1 MNHLQADFLKR
12 SIAVLENLAKRA
24 ETEKN
29 LSPEFVRETFRA
41 LHTIKGTAR
50 TFGFSNSSK
59 IAHELENLLSGN
71 DLSKETL
78 VKGFADLANSL
89 AKADKSEAV
98 KSSATSKKTTPIP
111 LNFDHD
117 FLEKFSEHEKK
128 IIFNETAKGKKI
140 YLVNVSFEM
149 QSFAAEFKSLREK
162 MSENGEIIAVFP
174 YNQNGKIG
182 FQICFAFA
190 EAKQNLDKLLEKC
203 SGEIIEQKPLSGN
216 SLDEI
221 LAQIKTYAEEL
232 AEELNKQVEIEI
244 FADKLPISA
253 EKSGL
258 IIEILTHLTRNA
270 LDHAFASEGKLQITA
285 EPQKDGLILTVK
297 DNGKGIDI
305 EKLKN
310 TAIKKKL
317 ISPDKILTTRELIDL
332 IFIYDFST
340 AETLTEISGRGIG
353 LNAVKKLAENA
364 GGFVHVKSHRKSGTT
379 FEVFLRYEK

>member
-1 MNHLQADFLKR
+1 MNSLQDDFLKR
-12 SIAVLENLAKRA
+12 SIAVLENLAERA

-50 TFGFSNSSK
+50 TFGFANSSK
-59 IAHELENLLSGN
+59 IAHELENLLSRN
-71 DLSKETL
+71 DLSNENL
-78 VKGFADLANSL
+78 LKGFADLANSL

-98 KSSATSKKTTPIP
+98 KSSANSEKSNPNKLI
-111 LNFDHD
+111 FDKE

-140 YLVNVSFEM
+140 YFVNVNFDL
-149 QSFAAEFKSLREK
+149 QNFAAEFKSLREK
-162 MSENGEIIAVFP
+162 LSAKGEIIAAFP
-174 YNQNGKIG
+174 NNQNGKIG
-182 FQICFAFA
+182 FRICLAA
-190 EAKQNLDKLLEKC
+190 DEEKQNLDKLLEVFG
-203 SGEIIEQKPLSGN
+203 GEIVEQKPLSGN

-221 LAQIKTYAEEL
+221 LKQLKTHGEEL
-232 AEELNKQVEIEI
+232 AKDLNKQIEIEI
-244 FADKLPISA
+244 SADKMQVSA
-253 EKSGL
+253 EKAGL

-270 LDHAFASEGKLQITA
+270 LDHAFADKGKLQIIVKL
-285 EPQKDGLILTVK
+285 QKDGLTLTVK

-305 EKLKN
+305 EKIK
-310 TAIKKKL
+310 TAAIEKKV
-317 ISPDKILTTRELIDL
+317 ISPDKILTRSELLDL
-332 IFIYDFST
+332 IFLYDFST

-364 GGFVHVKSHRKSGTT
+364 GGFVRVKSHRKSGTT